1 MTHFQAW
8 KKQVYFRKRIFS
20 DRSHRPAKFGLT
32 PQAYLWLLW
41 LSWSY
46 LGVRCCVGEL
56 GGGRDLHHSKTGSAG
71 SWPLQDT
78 LLLTSSLFKDPRWE
92 IPAVPHS
99 GSVFSEQQTWTNPNQ
114 VWPVL
119 GARHKTHQQIDTC
132 PVNLRM
138 CSRQVGSISQKTDEG
153 SQERFYPF
161 SWGWP
166 NKRHF
171 SLKHQPTIIHN
182 SSSLQIWNRLLQF
195 RPMATKKWSKS

>member
-1 MTHFQAW
+1 MAILIISRCAMLCWRAGRGKRLASFQNRVGRFLAVARHPAPDI
-8 KKQVYFRKRIFS
+8 QPFQ
-20 DRSHRPAKFGLT
+20 RSE
-32 PQAYLWLLW
+32 
-41 LSWSY
+41 
-46 LGVRCCVGEL
+46 VRN
-56 GGGRDLHHSKTGSAG
+56 
-71 SWPLQDT
+71 
-78 LLLTSSLFKDPRWE
+78 TSSATFWE
-92 IPAVPHS
+92 C
-99 GSVFSEQQTWTNPNQ
+99 FSEQQTCTNPNQ

-171 SLKHQPTIIHN
+171 PLKHQPTIIHN
-182 SSSLQIWNRLLQF
+182 FSSLQIWNRLLQF